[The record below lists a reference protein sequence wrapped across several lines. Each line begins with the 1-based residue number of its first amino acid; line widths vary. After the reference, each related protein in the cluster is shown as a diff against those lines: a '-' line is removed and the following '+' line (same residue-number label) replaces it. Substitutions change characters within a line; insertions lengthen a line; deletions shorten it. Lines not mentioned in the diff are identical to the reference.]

1 MYVLA
6 ATNERTSR
14 EDSLEAN
21 ERLPNTEGEFAGR
34 KTMWSGAQCA
44 QCHGNG
50 QGNVQNTSHH
60 CCTDNQKIRVTPIN
74 RKTGYII
81 MGV

>member
-21 ERLPNTEGEFAGR
+21 ERLPNTEREFAGR
-34 KTMWSGAQCA
+34 ETMWSGAQC
-44 QCHGNG
+44 
-50 QGNVQNTSHH
+50 NTEW
-60 CCTDNQKIRVTPIN
+60 Q
-74 RKTGYII
+74 
-81 MGV
+81 